1 MTTLFPAIP
10 ANDFEAPPPGAALT
24 ELRVDLD
31 GFEGPLDVLLALARE
46 QKVDLKNLSI
56 AALADQY
63 IAFMERA
70 QGLRLELA
78 ADYLVMA
85 AWLAWLK
92 SRLLLPAPPQAS
104 HEPDAA
110 EAAAALAFQLQR
122 LQAMREASERLMARP
137 RLGVDVFARGAPDGI
152 TVVSRPKYES
162 NLIDLLRA
170 YGRQK
175 SRQEPQLLRIEPM
188 ELYSMEL
195 ALERLSASLGRMP
208 DWTLLTS
215 FLPAGLADGLQGRSA
230 LAATLSATLEMV
242 RTGRIHVRQDATFG
256 PIYVRRA
263 PENTVTELPVERS
276 TS

>member
-1 MTTLFPAIP
+1 MTTLFPAVP
-10 ANDFEAPPPGAALT
+10 ANDFEAPPPAVATT

-92 SRLLLPAPPQAS
+92 SRLLLPAPPQTAQ
-104 HEPDAA
+104 EPDAA

-122 LQAMREASERLMARP
+122 LQAMREASEALMARP
-137 RLGVDVFARGAPDGI
+137 RLGIDVFARGAPEGI
-152 TVVSRPKYES
+152 TIVSRPKYQAT
-162 NLIDLLRA
+162 LIELLRA
-170 YGRQK
+170 YGKHKAQR
-175 SRQEPQLLRIEPM
+175 EPQLLRIEPM
-188 ELYSMEL
+188 ELYSMET
-195 ALERLSASLGRMP
+195 ALERLSGSLGRMP
-208 DWTLLTS
+208 EWTLLTS
-215 FLPAGLADGLQGRSA
+215 FLPSGLAGGLLGRSA
-230 LAATLSATLEMV
+230 LSATLSATLEMV
-242 RTGRIHVRQDATFG
+242 RTGRIHVRQDQTFG

-263 PENTVTELPVERS
+263 PENPVTELPVERS
-276 TS
+276 AQ